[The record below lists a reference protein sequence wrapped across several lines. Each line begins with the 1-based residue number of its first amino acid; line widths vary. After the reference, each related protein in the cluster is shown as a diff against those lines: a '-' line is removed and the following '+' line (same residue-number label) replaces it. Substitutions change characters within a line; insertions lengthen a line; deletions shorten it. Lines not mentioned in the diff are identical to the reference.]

1 MKKTLFALPPAI
13 LMALPCIVS
22 PASAAQP
29 VHAVDVKSFD
39 VGGVKTGM
47 SVEQARAA
55 MQKNFGV
62 SADKIEASKSAAY
75 QVATKITGSPQVM
88 YLVYEN
94 NGTRMQV
101 SFEPRVPYD
110 KSNPMAAAL
119 ISYEI
124 PWTSDNAASMKEAAL
139 AKYGPVSAPDTYP
152 IWCEKPLPGTGMG
165 CEPGTAELKV
175 ASTKLTLI
183 DPAWQN
189 ARIKFMDQQNA
200 TKPQF

>member
-1 MKKTLFALPPAI
+1 MKNYLRALPPAI
-13 LMALPCIVS
+13 LMALPCLVS

-47 SVEQARAA
+47 SVEEARAA
-55 MQKNFGV
+55 MQKNFAV
-62 SADKIEASKSAAY
+62 SADKIRASKSADY
-75 QVATKITGSPQVM
+75 QAPTLITGTEQVM

-94 NGTRMQV
+94 KGTRMQV
-101 SFEPRVPYD
+101 TFEPRVPYD

-119 ISYEI
+119 ITYEV
-124 PWTSDNAASMKEAAL
+124 PWTSDNQNAMKEAAL
-139 AKYGPVSAPDTYP
+139 AKYGQVSTGGVYP
-152 IWCEKPLPGTGMG
+152 IWCDKPLPSSGMG
-165 CEPGTAELKV
+165 CEPDSASLEV
-175 ASTKLTLI
+175 ASTSLKLI

-189 ARIKFMDQQNA
+189 ARMKFVDQKNA

>member
-1 MKKTLFALPPAI
+1 MNKLLFALAPAI
-13 LMALPCIVS
+13 FVGLPCFS
-22 PASAAQP
+22 SANAAQP
-29 VHAVDVKSFD
+29 VCAVDVKSFD

-47 SVEQARAA
+47 SIEEARAA

-62 SADKIEASKSAAY
+62 SSDKIRVTKSGKNHVSYA
-75 QVATKITGSPQVM
+75 VTGSEQVQ

-110 KSNPMAAAL
+110 KNNPMAAAL
-119 ISYEI
+119 INYEV
-124 PWTSDNAASMKEAAL
+124 PWTKDNETAMNQAAS
-139 AKYGPVSAPDTYP
+139 AKYGPVATGS
-152 IWCEKPLPGTGMG
+152 IGLLWCEKPIRSSGMG
-165 CEPGTAELKV
+165 CEIGSAEL
-175 ASTKLTLI
+175 SLGGTKLKLI

-189 ARIKFMDQQNA
+189 ARIKFMDQQKS